1 MAKEWLT
8 RSYNFIDKD
17 PEIDNFRT
25 LWQKDRIK
33 ENDLAVLAGLSPS
46 TVRNMF
52 GGETR
57 RPQHA
62 TFAKMAGAM
71 GYSYALARDAKPDY
85 ENKGAGRVPRAQ
97 GSARQEARAHE
108 RQEEEMMP
116 RRINSRATSTL
127 DAQIGLRMRAIRVD
141 QGISQNALAKRLGLT
156 FQQVQKYERGVN
168 RLSLSRAVEVAR
180 TLKTSVNQLIGADGG
195 GEIAVTTFDAQT
207 YKLAQSL
214 KRSSDL
220 SPPVAPQPDRQ
231 HLRHH
236 GNRQEEET
244 LEEGSMTRIAD
255 DFDSIRRRLAE
266 LTKTTTVT
274 DPIPTQGKT
283 AMRPA
288 PAPAPACAG
297 CGTRMSDQKTA
308 WGVWVCPR
316 CGSAMK
322 IS

>member
-1 MAKEWLT
+1 
-8 RSYNFIDKD
+8 
-17 PEIDNFRT
+17 
-25 LWQKDRIK
+25 
-33 ENDLAVLAGLSPS
+33 
-46 TVRNMF
+46 
-52 GGETR
+52 
-57 RPQHA
+57 
-62 TFAKMAGAM
+62 
-71 GYSYALARDAKPDY
+71 
-85 ENKGAGRVPRAQ
+85 
-97 GSARQEARAHE
+97 
-108 RQEEEMMP
+108 MP

-195 GEIAVTTFDAQT
+195 GEVAVTTFDAQT